1 MTTPVSVLVYSDN
14 RAARQRVIAA
24 LGSRPAGDLP
34 DFCYREVATPA
45 MLLQCM
51 DSGDIDAAI
60 LDGEA
65 TPAGGMGIAKQ
76 LKDELDLCPPLIVL
90 TGRAGDDW
98 LARWSRADAAVP
110 HPIDPVALTAAVI
123 GVLRR

>member
-1 MTTPVSVLVYSDN
+1 M
-14 RAARQRVIAA
+14 
-24 LGSRPAGDLP
+24 
-34 DFCYREVATPA
+34 
-45 MLLQCM
+45 
-51 DSGDIDAAI
+51 
-60 LDGEA
+60 
-65 TPAGGMGIAKQ
+65 
-76 LKDELDLCPPLIVL
+76 PPLIVL